1 MFVALA
7 QYCFYCE
14 KAGLEV
20 QMVLSAG
27 TAYSLSVERIKINKP
42 YGPKNCVLILQCLQ
56 GITNRG

>member
-42 YGPKNCVLILQCLQ
+42 YGPKNCVLP
-56 GITNRG
+56 